1 MDFSSTESFLSQLE
15 EAAVS
20 VVVEPVPV
28 KKELVVAPIVKVKEI
43 VEPKINVT
51 DVSQFMEQL
60 TTASFITQL
69 EKAIIKEDSHLGGQ
83 TEESRSELDNLD
95 TSSEGSPLQL
105 KEEPKIIGTNV
116 KEAIIELEGLFED
129 ITGLNLKEKESETDD
144 DAVKVIGEVTAV
156 LEKHKAELPEEDYK
170 ILEGNAI
177 EQTVEYLNRIKID
190 EADALQFTGAT
201 DPIAPLGSK
210 EFEIRVSQ
218 ILRKVMATAPGSGEV
233 NLKYLDDVDDSTK
246 VDGYVL
252 SYKPNVA
259 PTTQPYKW
267 TTAASAIADL
277 SDIDSSTAVDG
288 YVLAYKPNVS
298 PAEEPYKWIDS
309 AAIGDI
315 TRVIAGSGL
324 TGGGASGDV
333 TVSLLSSL
341 SVTASNITLGD
352 AASDTITYT
361 GKINSHVLPNADD
374 TYELGSST
382 NRWKKIW
389 LSAATIDLG
398 GATISSDGSGTI
410 AIAASGAT
418 LPVGSKM
425 GSSAIASANAV
436 SGIST
441 RNVPFYTRSGGL
453 SNANVS
459 LEFKGS
465 GVNDIVFES
474 FTFAN
479 GTGITDGQTFAQFV
493 F

>member
-15 EAAVS
+15 EAAVTA
-20 VVVEPVPV
+20 VVKPVPV
-28 KKELVVAPIVKVKEI
+28 KEEPVI
-43 VEPKINVT
+43 EPKI
-51 DVSQFMEQL
+51 DVVEVDQFMEQL

-69 EKAIIKEDSHLGGQ
+69 EQAVTTKKEIKSETVKEDIDIEILDETVLGVMD
-83 TEESRSELDNLD
+83 ELQ
-95 TSSEGSPLQL
+95 S
-105 KEEPKIIGTNV
+105 
-116 KEAIIELEGLFED
+116 LFEVD
-129 ITGLNLKEKESETDD
+129 LKGKESEVEEV
-144 DAVKVIGEVTAV
+144 DAVKVIGEVTEL
-156 LEKHKAELPEEDYK
+156 LEKHKTELPEEDYK
-170 ILEGNAI
+170 ILEGTAVD
-177 EQTVEYLNRIKID
+177 QAVEYLSKVS
-190 EADALQFTGAT
+190 EANALQLTGAT

-210 EFEIRVSQ
+210 EFESRVSQ

-233 NLKYLDDVDDSTK
+233 RLQYLDDIDDSTK
-246 VDGYVL
+246 TDGYVL

-259 PTTQPYKW
+259 PTSQPYKW

-298 PAEEPYKWIDS
+298 PTDEPYKWIDS

-315 TRVIAGSGL
+315 TRVIAGNGL
-324 TGGGASGDV
+324 SGGGASGEV

-352 AASDTITYT
+352 ASSDTITYT
-361 GKINSHVLPNADD
+361 GKINSHVLPAADD
-374 TYELGSST
+374 TYELGSSSL
-382 NRWKKIW
+382 RWKKIW

-425 GSSAIASANAV
+425 GSTAIASANTDTGAAV
-436 SGIST
+436 RS
-441 RNVPFYTRSGGL
+441 VPFFTRSGGL
-453 SNANVS
+453 SNANVN
-459 LEFKGS
+459 LEFKAS
-465 GVNDIVFES
+465 GIGDLVFEN
-474 FTFAN
+474 FTFSN
-479 GTGITDGQTFAQFV
+479 GSTLSAPSIAQFQ

>member
-20 VVVEPVPV
+20 AVVKPVPIKEEPV
-28 KKELVVAPIVKVKEI
+28 I
-43 VEPKINVT
+43 EPKI
-51 DVSQFMEQL
+51 DVVEVDQFMEQL

-69 EKAIIKEDSHLGGQ
+69 EQAVSTKKEIKSIVVKEDIDIEILDDTVLGVMD
-83 TEESRSELDNLD
+83 ELQ
-95 TSSEGSPLQL
+95 S
-105 KEEPKIIGTNV
+105 
-116 KEAIIELEGLFED
+116 LFEVD
-129 ITGLNLKEKESETDD
+129 LKGKDSEVEEKE
-144 DAVKVIGEVTAV
+144 AVKVIGEVNEL

-170 ILEGNAI
+170 ILEGSAVD
-177 EQTVEYLNRIKID
+177 QAVEYLSKVS
-190 EADALQFTGAT
+190 EANALQLTGAP

-210 EFEIRVSQ
+210 EFESKVSQ

-233 NLKYLDDVDDSTK
+233 RLQYLDDVDDSTK
-246 VDGYVL
+246 VDGHVL

-259 PTTQPYKW
+259 PTSQPYKW

-298 PAEEPYKWIDS
+298 PTDEPYKWIDS

-374 TYELGSST
+374 TYELGSSSR
-382 NRWKKIW
+382 RWKKIW

-398 GATISSDGSGTI
+398 GATISSDGTGTI

-418 LPVGSKM
+418 LPIGSKM
-425 GSSAIASANAV
+425 GTSAIASANAV

-441 RNVPFYTRSGGL
+441 RNVPFFSRSGGL
-453 SNANVS
+453 VNANVTF
-459 LEFKGS
+459 EFKGS
-465 GVNDIVFES
+465 GVNDIVFEN
-474 FTFAN
+474 FTFSN
-479 GTGITDGQTFAQFV
+479 GTDITDGQDFAQFV

>member
-20 VVVEPVPV
+20 AVVKPVPIKEEPVIT
-28 KKELVVAPIVKVKEI
+28 PIVKEEKN
-43 VEPKINVT
+43 VEPKIDIVEV
-51 DVSQFMEQL
+51 DQFMEQL

-69 EKAIIKEDSHLGGQ
+69 EQAVVTKKEIKSIVVKEDIDIEILDDTVLGVMD
-83 TEESRSELDNLD
+83 ELQ
-95 TSSEGSPLQL
+95 S
-105 KEEPKIIGTNV
+105 
-116 KEAIIELEGLFED
+116 LFEVD
-129 ITGLNLKEKESETDD
+129 LKGKDSEVEEKE
-144 DAVKVIGEVTAV
+144 AVKVIGEVNEL

-170 ILEGNAI
+170 ILEGSAVD
-177 EQTVEYLNRIKID
+177 QAVEYLSKVS
-190 EADALQFTGAT
+190 EANALQLTGAP
-201 DPIAPLGSK
+201 DPIAPLGSI
-210 EFEIRVSQ
+210 EFESKVSQ

-267 TTAASAIADL
+267 TTAASNIADL

-298 PAEEPYKWIDS
+298 PTDEPYKWIDS

-374 TYELGSST
+374 TYELGSSSL
-382 NRWKKIW
+382 RWKKIW

-418 LPVGSKM
+418 LPIGSKM
-425 GSSAIASANAV
+425 GTSAIASANAV

-441 RNVPFYTRSGGL
+441 RNVPFFSRSGGL
-453 SNANVS
+453 VNANVTF
-459 LEFKGS
+459 EFKGS
-465 GVNDIVFES
+465 GVNDIVFEN
-474 FTFAN
+474 FTFSN
-479 GTGITDGQTFAQFV
+479 GTDITDGQDFAQFV

>member
-1 MDFSSTESFLSQLE
+1 
-15 EAAVS
+15 
-20 VVVEPVPV
+20 
-28 KKELVVAPIVKVKEI
+28 
-43 VEPKINVT
+43 
-51 DVSQFMEQL
+51 
-60 TTASFITQL
+60 
-69 EKAIIKEDSHLGGQ
+69 
-83 TEESRSELDNLD
+83 
-95 TSSEGSPLQL
+95 
-105 KEEPKIIGTNV
+105 
-116 KEAIIELEGLFED
+116 
-129 ITGLNLKEKESETDD
+129 
-144 DAVKVIGEVTAV
+144 
-156 LEKHKAELPEEDYK
+156 
-170 ILEGNAI
+170 
-177 EQTVEYLNRIKID
+177 
-190 EADALQFTGAT
+190 
-201 DPIAPLGSK
+201 
-210 EFEIRVSQ
+210 
-218 ILRKVMATAPGSGEV
+218 MATAPGSGEV
-233 NLKYLDDVDDSTK
+233 NLQYLDDVDDSTK

-374 TYELGSST
+374 TYELGSSSR
-382 NRWKKIW
+382 RWKKIW

-418 LPVGSKM
+418 LPIGSKM
-425 GSSAIASANAV
+425 GTSAIASANAV

-441 RNVPFYTRSGGL
+441 RNVPFFSRSGGL
-453 SNANVS
+453 VNANVTF
-459 LEFKGS
+459 EFKGS
-465 GVNDIVFES
+465 GVNDIVFEN
-474 FTFAN
+474 FTFSN
-479 GTGITDGQTFAQFV
+479 GTDITDGQDFAQFV